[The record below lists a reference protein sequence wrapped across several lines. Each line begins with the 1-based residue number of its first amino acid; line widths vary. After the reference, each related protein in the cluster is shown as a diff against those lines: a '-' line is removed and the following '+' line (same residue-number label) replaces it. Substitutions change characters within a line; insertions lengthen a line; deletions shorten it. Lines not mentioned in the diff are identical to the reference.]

1 MKTETVFAKI
11 ISYLFHPL
19 LLPTLGLFLI
29 FNLDKTGLWTPSAAM
44 QLYVYAL
51 IFLSTF
57 LFPLLSALVLLKMN
71 YISSLEMKTKEER
84 KLPYLITAVSYFSAY
99 YFLMNAPVPILIKAL
114 MLGATLIVTSVLIIN
129 LLWKISAHMAGIG
142 GLCGM
147 ILALSYRL
155 QINLHYLLILL
166 FLIAGIVAF
175 SRLKLN
181 VHDSFQVYLGF
192 LLGVFVQLAL
202 FL

>member
-1 MKTETVFAKI
+1 MSFSTYFAKI

-19 LLPTLGLFLI
+19 LLPTIGLFLI
-29 FNLDKTGLWTPSAAM
+29 FSLDKTGLWSPSADM
-44 QLYVYAL
+44 QLYLYAL

-57 LFPLLSALVLLKMN
+57 FLPLLSALVLLRIN
-71 YISSLEMKTKEER
+71 YISSLEMKTREER

-99 YFLMNAPVPILIKAL
+99 YFLMDAPVPILIKAL
-114 MLGATLIVTSVLIIN
+114 MLGATLVVTSVLIIN
-129 LLWKISAHMAGIG
+129 LLWKVSSHMAGIG

-147 ILALSYRL
+147 MLAISYRL
-155 QINLHYLLILL
+155 QINLHGILIML
-166 FLIAGIVAF
+166 FLIAGIIAF

-181 VHDSFQVYLGF
+181 VHTSPQVYIGF
-192 LLGVFVQLAL
+192 LLGVAVQLFL